1 MREGEGY
8 KKKKL
13 EEEKRRKKREKRGSR
28 RERSQA
34 NGISN
39 VKRFLIEAGG
49 SFCIRKQE
57 LSLVGS
63 EVQGRCLFCF
73 SNKTNKQIQSTKN
86 LPVFIETTKRK
97 TKKKNEKQRKKRK
110 QKTGKER
117 KKTKRTNRIRQTEKK
132 G

>member
-1 MREGEGY
+1 MNEG
-8 KKKKL
+8 
-13 EEEKRRKKREKRGSR
+13 RRKQREKRGSR

-49 SFCIRKQE
+49 SFCIRKRE

-97 TKKKNEKQRKKRK
+97 TKTKKKTETKINTKTQTKKEREERK
-110 QKTGKER
+110 QNKCATINLFYYKL
-117 KKTKRTNRIRQTEKK
+117 TITE
-132 G
+132 

>member
-13 EEEKRRKKREKRGSR
+13 EEKKKRRRKQREKRGSR

-49 SFCIRKQE
+49 SFCIRKRE

-97 TKKKNEKQRKKRK
+97 TK
-110 QKTGKER
+110 
-117 KKTKRTNRIRQTEKK
+117 TK
-132 G
+132 

>member
-1 MREGEGY
+1 MNEGGRRVQ
-8 KKKKL
+8 K
-13 EEEKRRKKREKRGSR
+13 EEIRRRKKKEETKGEKGSR

-49 SFCIRKQE
+49 SFCIRKRE

-97 TKKKNEKQRKKRK
+97 TK
-110 QKTGKER
+110 
-117 KKTKRTNRIRQTEKK
+117 TK
-132 G
+132 

>member
-1 MREGEGY
+1 MNEGGRRVQ
-8 KKKKL
+8 K
-13 EEEKRRKKREKRGSR
+13 EEIRRRKKKRKKRRRKQREKRGSR

-49 SFCIRKQE
+49 SFCIRKRE

-97 TKKKNEKQRKKRK
+97 TK
-110 QKTGKER
+110 
-117 KKTKRTNRIRQTEKK
+117 TK
-132 G
+132 